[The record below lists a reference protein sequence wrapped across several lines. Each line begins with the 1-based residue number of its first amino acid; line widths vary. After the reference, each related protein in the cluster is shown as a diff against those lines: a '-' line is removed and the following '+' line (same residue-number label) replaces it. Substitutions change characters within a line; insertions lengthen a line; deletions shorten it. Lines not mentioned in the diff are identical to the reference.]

1 MAYGT
6 GYGAS
11 YGTAFR
17 AGKNREQQDPFY
29 DPKREESLLR
39 SIANKGAS
47 GLSAVGNILDIPG
60 SVVRDVVG
68 GVSTGNWSKYN
79 PFDQLAP
86 WNWTKADERVEGR
99 ELLRDWGVVGKKD
112 DWGNFGAG
120 LASEI
125 LLDPLTYMTFG
136 GSALGKGGKIVKGA
150 GAWDDA
156 LKMSGKGKSAFRT
169 TSTFE
174 DVVKGFKIQAA
185 EGGESAARA
194 TEKLLDLTNRAR
206 GLGFPNLD
214 QAVQAVGKERLGNIA
229 QFELPGFGK
238 PLWSYSGAKAS
249 APLDAAS
256 EAIRQKASD
265 LTKAA
270 GLEGAVKYTSD
281 LGKAISNIT
290 KPKPMPN
297 RQRAIELA
305 VKVMGPEEAYAG
317 MAVWDAAANTAYRR
331 KKIKSPDEFFSK
343 LTDIRRR
350 KPEDLGADTLFQSSQ
365 QPWYSVTRKTV
376 EGIKQPKVTKDQL
389 LGILRKTAK
398 QEEIELANFD
408 ELFEGRKSVP
418 KQEILDHIDAH
429 GVELEE
435 TWLADEVPKELID
448 KYVEQVSTDFTFE
461 DTGNGIRL
469 FDEGGEQ
476 WSPTDPSLAHPS
488 SPDLYR
494 DMQTA
499 KEEVYA
505 IYSASAQHDIEGGF
519 LNKIVDES
527 GYKGTYAGPAK
538 WANHEGEQ
546 LVIPGGTNQ
555 RELLIRMPQSEKSKL
570 AYQVESL
577 LRQIGSSDIDPKW
590 GVKSLQER
598 DNLIYAEV
606 DRLNEEMAKL
616 PEDRL
621 FTSHHWDDP
630 NVVAHVRMNDRVGPN
645 GEKILHVEEIQSDWH
660 QAGREKGY
668 WSGKTE
674 KVETGKWRVIQKDL
688 QQGTEIPYEFDSK
701 KEAGEFFAK
710 LTDESGKSK
719 VQGHEFSVEPIVK
732 EVPVVSTKGH
742 SVINEIDG
750 PGRKSFTVKA
760 PDKSTFVEY
769 ADTAEEAMKQVAA
782 RRAVPDAPWKDRS
795 AWSMLAFKRVLRDAI
810 ENGYD
815 EITWTT
821 GKQQADRYSLTRVI
835 DKINWQK
842 YKDEVQVD
850 LVGKDGNSINEHVAI
865 QGGFLQ
871 ADDSTN
877 AVVVPKDQLHEVVG
891 REMADKILNEEK
903 NGGTFRGAELE
914 IGGEF
919 HKQLYDKEIP
929 NNVQK
934 YVKKWGGKVETGGVR
949 NGNEYITL
957 NGQDIS
963 QSLKYNATWPDRRQ
977 LSTMWQAIESGDAAK
992 FDTIKSV
999 MLEDASTFLAG
1010 AKHYAK
1016 QMPHETSHA
1025 KIAKE
1030 MEQNIKVLE
1039 NAKFSD
1045 FAIHQETIPVHRL
1058 KITPKMKEEILGK
1071 GQPLFQ
1077 NQQSPRGAVEFAQ
1090 DGSAII
1096 HLFQNADKSTF
1107 MHESAHIFRRMLGEI
1122 DPELLQDASK
1132 ALGVSA
1138 DIWGTGTEA
1147 ARAAEEAFAEGF
1159 ENYLATGKA
1168 PHKSLKAVFEQF
1180 AKWLTDVYKGI
1191 VNSPLQNQ
1199 INPELRAVFDT
1210 MLQEGTGDL
1219 ALAMKKG
1226 QQASAASKAAK
1237 AMGYQDLD
1245 QATEELSKQK
1255 IPLSGKDIASKPSE
1269 ILDTVGEAVRYG
1281 QYSPIRPVMG
1291 LFDNRNKGMVQ
1302 ASTQKIAQDVH
1313 RAEREA
1319 IETARGYIAP
1329 MVREFHN
1336 SPLFDI
1342 TKVDEKVA
1350 AENRG
1355 KLMRYMERVSTHKN
1369 PSWDL
1374 PNTPEWNKIKPHAEA
1389 MKDAFAQMLQ
1399 NERAAGLNTKQLQ
1412 DEFIEYVA
1420 RRGYFFETPEPRSG
1434 FVRRLFHTTHPGMK
1448 TRREYGR
1455 DVPGGTALLNE
1466 MSLDTDI
1473 SGYVKREGRTGKM
1486 TPENLEHIK
1495 QIIEDRYLED
1505 LVHVTGDLESFD
1517 SEDITQLARWVGN
1530 LDPRHAKLQ
1539 IPAYEQNLLEGFQK
1553 RLENS
1558 IKTTSAAYGV
1568 HDTIALN
1575 AIPFTDFDRKTV
1587 GMPNAKELL
1596 KKAKIDGEQA
1606 EQVLFDRMGQMGRN
1620 VLKSLQDKEAMVLQ
1634 RQLGDLTRAEID
1646 EAIENAGYVVDA
1658 KLRSTDEAVQVMNI
1672 AGDQAIVRGAGEV
1685 DRVVPMKDL
1694 TTTKEIGVGDA
1705 LEQIFVPAEV
1715 AADVEKYFKTF
1726 AAPEALKPFL
1736 NAYDKFTNM
1745 FKGSV
1750 TSLFPAF
1757 HSRNF
1762 VSGAFQNFIG
1772 RAYDPLAPFHEQYFR
1787 PLKDAWSLLRGKE
1800 VSNVTKIPYIES
1812 KGITN
1817 AKEATEE
1824 IANLA
1829 FAHGIVGEHLGQA
1842 GELLGDVNSRQ
1853 VSQLPGL
1860 DTAIFRKADPG
1871 SKPAPG
1877 TPKFEAILETIANEW
1892 NPLNMRGVLTD
1903 KSTFRPAMIGE
1914 DVGSL
1919 VENVNR
1925 MSPFIAFLKQGM
1937 SPAEAARRVKLLQVD
1952 YGQLTHFERGTMRR
1966 LFPFWSFSKGI
1977 LPVVVEELT
1986 QHPGGRLAQTIR
1998 ASRLAKGG
2006 DTNIKPDYVGETAS
2020 IHLGQLP
2027 DGSDRYITGLG
2038 LMHEDPLSF
2047 LGGGL
2052 RGGLLEAASRVNPIP
2067 KAPLEWMT
2075 NQTFFQKGPQGGRP
2089 LEELD
2094 PTLGRTVANI
2104 KELATGQKTP
2114 RAEPLLGNR
2123 GLEFLVANSPLA
2135 RVTTTARQIT
2145 DPRKLDN
2152 PLAAFL
2158 NLGTGV
2164 RVADISPAARDAILR
2179 EKVAELMKD
2188 EGAKTFMR
2196 TYIPKE
2202 EKEKMSPAQRQRAEL
2217 YELVM
2222 KQLAEEAKAR
2232 KKEREAVK

>member
-47 GLSAVGNILDIPG
+47 GLSAVGNILDLPG

-174 DVVKGFKIQAA
+174 DVVKGFKSQAA
-185 EGGESAARA
+185 EGGENAARA

-229 QFELPGFGK
+229 QFEIPGFGK

-297 RQRAIELA
+297 RQRAIEMA
-305 VKVMGPEEAYAG
+305 VKAMGPEEAYAG

-331 KKIKSPDEFFSK
+331 KKIKSPDEFFAK
-343 LTDIRRR
+343 LTDIRRS
-350 KPEDLGADTLFQSSQ
+350 KPEDLGADAILQSSQ

-389 LGILRKTAK
+389 LGVLRKTAK

-435 TWLADEVPKELID
+435 TWHGV
-448 KYVEQVSTDFTFE
+448 
-461 DTGNGIRL
+461 
-469 FDEGGEQ
+469 
-476 WSPTDPSLAHPS
+476 TDP
-488 SPDLYR
+488 
-494 DMQTA
+494 A
-499 KEEVYA
+499 KYE
-505 IYSASAQHDIEGGF
+505 
-519 LNKIVDES
+519 NW
-527 GYKGTYAGPAK
+527 TT
-538 WANHEGEQ
+538 
-546 LVIPGGTNQ
+546 PGGRNY
-555 RELLIRMPQSEKSKL
+555 RELLL
-570 AYQVESL
+570 
-577 LRQIGSSDIDPKW
+577 
-590 GVKSLQER
+590 
-598 DNLIYAEV
+598 
-606 DRLNEEMAKL
+606 KL
-616 PEDRL
+616 PDSD
-621 FTSHHWDDP
+621 FTTGHWPDKG
-630 NVVAHVRMNDRVGPN
+630 VVAHARVKDFVGPD
-645 GEKILHVEEIQSDWH
+645 GQKQLHIEEIQSDLH
-660 QAGREKGY
+660 QAGKKTGY
-668 WSGKTE
+668 RKIDPGDIGDVSIEGWKPADIDEAAPSDTPMEYGLIDPNGNLT
-674 KVETGKWRVIQKDL
+674 
-688 QQGTEIPYEFDSK
+688 YEWGNTWED
-701 KEAGEFFAK
+701 
-710 LTDESGKSK
+710 
-719 VQGHEFSVEPIVK
+719 
-732 EVPVVSTKGH
+732 
-742 SVINEIDG
+742 
-750 PGRKSFTVKA
+750 
-760 PDKSTFVEY
+760 
-769 ADTAEEAMKQVAA
+769 AA
-782 RRAVPDAPWKDRS
+782 REAATRDEINRFSNLPPDAPWKNTES
-795 AWSMLAFKRVLRDAI
+795 WSMLAFKRILRDAA
-810 ENGYD
+810 ESGYD

-821 GKQQADRYSLTRVI
+821 GKQQAERYSLRKAI
-835 DKINWQK
+835 DEISW
-842 YKDEVQVD
+842 DEFDFESDFSPKGKHKSVD
-850 LVGKDGNSINEHVAI
+850 LSGDISDTIVVNKDGVIVDTEYEELLNKNITDVLGQDIGNRILSEENGRIAED
-865 QGGFLQ
+865 GL
-871 ADDSTN
+871 
-877 AVVVPKDQLHEVVG
+877 EV
-891 REMADKILNEEK
+891 
-903 NGGTFRGAELE
+903 
-914 IGGEF
+914 GGEGMSEF
-919 HKQLYDKEIP
+919 YDKMLP
-929 NNVQK
+929 RSVQK
-934 YVKKWGGKVETGGVR
+934 YVKKWGGKVDATEIIKETPLLPNRLHG
-949 NGNEYITL
+949 TFQ
-957 NGQDIS
+957 GQDINNLQLDDTWKS
-963 QSLKYNATWPDRRQ
+963 FTVENIANTLADFDPVDRENKFSLLVDNLKASTEDLLQDQLDSLKLYEPPGPRSTDWEMARFFRENVRASREKLDW
-977 LSTMWQAIESGDAAK
+977 LSSI
-992 FDTIKSV
+992 
-999 MLEDASTFLAG
+999 
-1010 AKHYAK
+1010 
-1016 QMPHETSHA
+1016 
-1025 KIAKE
+1025 
-1030 MEQNIKVLE
+1030 
-1039 NAKFSD
+1039 KFSD
-1045 FAIHQETIPVHRL
+1045 FDLPKPPAKQEATKVHRL
-1058 KITPKMKEEILGK
+1058 KITPKMREEILGR

-1077 NQQSPRGAVEFAQ
+1077 NQKAPRGAVEFAQ
-1090 DGSAII
+1090 DGSAIV

-1107 MHESAHIFRRMLGEI
+1107 MHESAHIFRRQLSEI

-1138 DIWGTGTEA
+1138 DMWGSGTEA

-1168 PHKSLKAVFEQF
+1168 PHRSLKAVFEQF

-1237 AMGYQDLD
+1237 DMGYEDLD
-1245 QATEELSKQK
+1245 QATNDLSQQR
-1255 IPLSGKDIASKPSE
+1255 IPLSGQDIVSKPSE

-1281 QYSPIRPVMG
+1281 KYSPIRPVMG

-1350 AENRG
+1350 AENRN

-1374 PNTPEWNKIKPHAEA
+1374 PDTPEWNKIKPHAEA
-1389 MKDAFAQMLQ
+1389 MKDAFTQMLQ

-1466 MSLDTDI
+1466 MSLDPDI

-1553 RLENS
+1553 RLEHS

-1672 AGDQAIVRGAGEV
+1672 AGDQAIVRSADEV

-1800 VSNVTKIPYIES
+1800 ISNVTKIPYIES

-1860 DTAIFRKADPG
+1860 DTTIFRKADPG

-1877 TPKFEAILETIANEW
+1877 TPKFEALLETIANEW

-1919 VENVNR
+1919 VENINR

-1952 YGQLTHFERGTMRR
+1952 YGQLAHFERGTMRR

-2114 RAEPLLGNR
+2114 RAEPILGNR

-2232 KKEREAVK
+2232 KKEREAAK